1 MSELLPATTELPLD
15 TTMPPGAAGV
25 PPALDVSVIDG
36 LRALA
41 DGDDTMIAE
50 IVTAFLT
57 DGEERLRQMYFAIAG
72 GDETA
77 ARRAAHSLKGMSGSI
92 GAMHLSDL
100 SQHLEKAALGAITP
114 ERIDALA
121 HEYGRVSAALKTA

>member
-1 MSELLPATTELPLD
+1 MSELLLNTAVAE
-15 TTMPPGAAGV
+15 GVAAV
-25 PPALDVSVIDG
+25 PPALDLSVIDG

-41 DGDDTMIAE
+41 DGDNTMITE
-50 IVTAFLT
+50 ILTAFLT
-57 DGEERLRQMYFAIAG
+57 DGEDRLRKMYLAIAG

-92 GAMHLSDL
+92 GAAHLSDL
-100 SQHLEKAALGAITP
+100 SQHLEKAAAGTITP

-121 HEYGRVSAALKTA
+121 LEFGRVAAALKSA